1 MKSEIL
7 HKLSNF
13 IDDLLDH
20 RLEDL
25 EFDIYTDKKKKLNYF
40 ALEVDTKKVCKSN
53 NNFQFNFITQ
63 KVRVC
68 VCPETG
74 YIILTRDDYRTV
86 ELTDLE
92 FTSKYSTIIKEANDS
107 RLKDS
112 VDKIINDTYND
123 LKLQRESNIRK
134 LIG

>member
-7 HKLSNF
+7 PKLSNF
-13 IDDLLDH
+13 IDDLLEH
-20 RLEDL
+20 RLDDL

-40 ALEVDTKKVCKSN
+40 ALEIDTKKVCKSN
-53 NNFQFNFITQ
+53 NTFQFNFITQ
-63 KVRVC
+63 KVRLC

-92 FTSKYSTIIKEANDS
+92 FSNKYSIIIKDAKDA
-107 RLKDS
+107 RLKES
-112 VDKIINDTYND
+112 ANKIIDDTYND

>member
-1 MKSEIL
+1 MTDQMI
-7 HKLSNF
+7 KLSNF
-13 IDDLLDH
+13 IDDLLEH

-40 ALEVDTKKVCKSN
+40 ALEIDTKKVCKSN

-63 KVRVC
+63 KVRLC

-86 ELTDLE
+86 ETTDLE
-92 FTSKYSTIIKEANDS
+92 FTKKYSTIIKDANEK
-107 RLKDS
+107 RLIES
-112 VDKIINDTYND
+112 LDKIIDDTYID